1 MSPKRWRALVVTGL
15 IALFAGLGGAWL
27 GLRFFDQA
35 PEPTSVHAAIHR
47 TLELSSD
54 QNARLEAIEARFSAR
69 RAALEQDMRDANRE
83 LAIAIDDDKAYTPR
97 VQTAVDHFHHAMG
110 ELQKA
115 TVEHVFEMRAVLTPE
130 QQITFDATVKAALL
144 RSADGSE
151 RN

>member
-1 MSPKRWRALVVTGL
+1 MRWRALVVTGL
-15 IALFAGLGGAWL
+15 IGLFAGLGGAWL
-27 GLRFFDQA
+27 GLWFFDQT

-47 TLELSSD
+47 TLELTSD

-83 LAIAIDDDKAYTPR
+83 LAIAIDEDKDYTPR

-115 TVEHVFEMRAVLTPE
+115 TVEHVFEMRAVLSSE
-130 QQITFDATVKAALL
+130 QQVTFDATVKAALL